1 MNSVN
6 HLRTVKDVEK
16 KCVPNRGVG
25 AFVLLRVVKNVF
37 SVTSR
42 PPRATRAPRPP
53 LIEPPDGNRLL
64 EHAAWINSKL
74 DQLDQAA
81 RSRLEEMLE
90 IDAEEATACLEG
102 QARAAARD
110 LITSAEALTIYQALT
125 PDGWEPGTRL
135 ELKMTIV
142 SIMDRLLTPLS
153 RPASRWSPYA
163 S

>member
-1 MNSVN
+1 MN

-16 KCVPNRGVG
+16 KCVPIERVG
-25 AFVLLRVVKNVF
+25 AFVLLGVVRNVL
-37 SVTSR
+37 SVSPATS
-42 PPRATRAPRPP
+42 A
-53 LIEPPDGNRLL
+53 EPAEQADGNRLL

-74 DQLDQAA
+74 DKLDQAA

-90 IDAEEATACLEG
+90 IDPQEATACLEG
-102 QARAAARD
+102 QARAAARE

-135 ELKMTIV
+135 EVKMTIV

-153 RPASRWSPYA
+153 RPATRWSPSA